1 MTAAAGTRR
10 KLRTGGVLRLLLAG
24 NVAASLVLTA
34 CGATA
39 PTPAAAP
46 TPTPCRG
53 LVACWAGTPGP
64 IRTLPPIPTGPP
76 GPTSGTSDQTFRVA
90 IGACLRLAAGGHA
103 LEDIAAHDP
112 DAMLWLG
119 DNIYADTE
127 DMSEMR
133 ALYKELAENP
143 RFGTLAESTEMMAV
157 WDDHDMG
164 WNNANATWPHRDTA
178 KAEFLRFWGAA
189 SDVPPS
195 DQPGVYSARTF
206 GTGDRTVQVILL
218 DNRYNLDPWDYAGE
232 DPSRR
237 VLGEEQW
244 AWLRERLLEPATVRI
259 IGSGVQVIQDY
270 DIDREWEG
278 WGDSPHERER
288 LFDLIRGLR
297 IPGVVFVSGDMHF
310 AELTRHPDSA
320 AALGYPT
327 YDLTPSGLDQ
337 VETAGIGQWVN
348 PNRIGELL
356 NSTRK
361 HGLVEIDW
369 EPADPEIHL
378 EIYDRSRLHLDH
390 VVRLSELQ
398 PATVGTSG

>member
-1 MTAAAGTRR
+1 MTATAGTRR
-10 KLRTGGVLRLLLAG
+10 VRTGGVRRLLLAG
-24 NVAASLVLTA
+24 NVAASLVMTA

-53 LVACWAGTPGP
+53 LLACIAGTPGP
-64 IRTLPPIPTGPP
+64 IRTLPPIPTEPP

-90 IGACLRLAAGGHA
+90 VGACLRLAAGGHA
-103 LEDIAAHDP
+103 LEEIAAHDP

-133 ALYKELAENP
+133 ALYEELAENP
-143 RFGTLAESTEMMAV
+143 RFEALADSTEMMAV

-164 WNNANATWPHRDTA
+164 WNNANVTWPHRDAA
-178 KAEFLRFWGAA
+178 KAEFLRFWDAA
-189 SDVPPS
+189 PDDPRW

-206 GTGDRTVQVILL
+206 GSGDRTVQVILL
-218 DNRYNLDPWDYAGE
+218 DNRYNLDPWDYVGQ
-232 DPSRR
+232 DPSRQ

-244 AWLRERLLEPATVRI
+244 AWLRERLLEPARVRI

-270 DIDREWEG
+270 DIDREWEA
-278 WGDSPHERER
+278 WGDSPHERDR
-288 LFDLIRGLR
+288 LFGLIRELR
-297 IPGVVFVSGDMHF
+297 IPGVIFVSGDMHF
-310 AELTRHPDSA
+310 AELTRHHNA

-337 VETAGIGQWVN
+337 AETVGFGQWVN
-348 PNRIGELL
+348 PNRVGELL
-356 NSTRK
+356 NSNRK

-378 EIYDRSRLHLDH
+378 EIYDRTRLHLDH
-390 VVRLSELQ
+390 VVRLSDLE
-398 PATVGTSG
+398 PASLGGGTG